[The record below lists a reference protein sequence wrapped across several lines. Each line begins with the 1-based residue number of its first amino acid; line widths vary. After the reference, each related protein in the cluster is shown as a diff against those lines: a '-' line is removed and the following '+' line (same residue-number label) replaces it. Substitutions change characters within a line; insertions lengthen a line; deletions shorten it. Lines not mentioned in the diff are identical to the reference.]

1 MKNELIELWSLCS
14 KFQVYTTRGYAWSP
28 AKYDADIRQRCYTA
42 RCKKNISCRFWCW
55 NSSIMFKSFQL
66 FPLFSVKSHQI
77 IQHHFIS
84 SNPEKPLV
92 PHPTWPSTS
101 STIHLGFP
109 HHPDLQFLL
118 QAQLFLA
125 DAIVLVLQHAQL
137 QRQLLHFPRGVIR
150 PGAPLPESWGWGGLV
165 SGSSDLQI
173 EKQQLRIIS
182 CICIYIYIHIYI

>member
-1 MKNELIELWSLCS
+1 
-14 KFQVYTTRGYAWSP
+14 
-28 AKYDADIRQRCYTA
+28 
-42 RCKKNISCRFWCW
+42 
-55 NSSIMFKSFQL
+55 MFKSFQL

-137 QRQLLHFPRGVIR
+137 QGQLVHFPRGVIG
-150 PGAPLPESWGWGGLV
+150 PGAGQTSRRAGDGEVRSRGLLIYKLKNNSIESYH
-165 SGSSDLQI
+165 
-173 EKQQLRIIS
+173 II
-182 CICIYIYIHIYI
+182 IVYNIYIYIHIMISHHQWYIHHDLPNS